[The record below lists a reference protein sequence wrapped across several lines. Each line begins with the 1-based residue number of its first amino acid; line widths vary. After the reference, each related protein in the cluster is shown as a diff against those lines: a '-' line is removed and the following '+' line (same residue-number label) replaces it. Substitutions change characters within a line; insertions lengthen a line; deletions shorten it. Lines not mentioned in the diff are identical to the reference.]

1 MTDCDFDPT
10 LPECQPADEIVDDGA
25 MEEPV
30 MMEEEDVD
38 LMGWTP
44 LFDEKMP
51 LQGQMTYTFVALG
64 AATMHALKAFRY
76 RSTTGF
82 YDAGKGLDA
91 TDAGKGL
98 DYKGPNWWSL
108 MNMLND
114 YGNLALWSVL
124 GIFNLISTFGIAV
137 PLNGM
142 VWGYASFIFAI
153 LNLVVMIVGKIGY
166 DAAYSETP
174 KTNMGLQQVIQ
185 SDMFKMTAMETAT
198 MLALYM
204 SYENW
209 AIFQDEA
216 APEEEEVAMEEIT
229 EEEGED
235 ETPEEEVEVDPFA
248 LFQF

>member
-25 MEEPV
+25 MEETV

-44 LFDEKMP
+44 LFAEKMP
-51 LQGQMTYTFVALG
+51 LQGQMTYTLVALG

-76 RSTTGF
+76 RSTTGY
-82 YDAGKGLDA
+82 YDSGKGLD
-91 TDAGKGL
+91 TKST
-98 DYKGPNWWSL
+98 NWWSL

-153 LNLVVMIVGKIGY
+153 LNLI
-166 DAAYSETP
+166 S
-174 KTNMGLQQVIQ
+174 
-185 SDMFKMTAMETAT
+185 
-198 MLALYM
+198 
-204 SYENW
+204 
-209 AIFQDEA
+209 
-216 APEEEEVAMEEIT
+216 
-229 EEEGED
+229 
-235 ETPEEEVEVDPFA
+235 
-248 LFQF
+248 